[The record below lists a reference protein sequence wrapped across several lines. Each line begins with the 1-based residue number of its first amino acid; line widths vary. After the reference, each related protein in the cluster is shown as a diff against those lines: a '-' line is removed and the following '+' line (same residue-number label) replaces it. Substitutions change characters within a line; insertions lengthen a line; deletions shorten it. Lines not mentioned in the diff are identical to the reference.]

1 MKEEVKGVLSRLA
14 LVIHWVGFIFGVI
27 FFFGAMI
34 GGFVESGSDDIAM
47 FLSAPLLLFFFTG
60 IGWLIRYIIV
70 GKVHYLPYK

>member
-1 MKEEVKGVLSRLA
+1 
-14 LVIHWVGFIFGVI
+14 
-27 FFFGAMI
+27 MI

-60 IGWLIRYIIV
+60 SGWLVRYIIV